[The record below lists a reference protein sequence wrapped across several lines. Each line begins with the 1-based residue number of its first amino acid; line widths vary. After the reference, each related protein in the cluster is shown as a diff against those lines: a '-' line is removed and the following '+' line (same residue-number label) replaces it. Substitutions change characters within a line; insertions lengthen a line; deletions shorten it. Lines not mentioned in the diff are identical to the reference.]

1 MTNLIFMNILITGG
15 AGFIGSHLTKFH
27 LSKNDDVTVIDNF
40 ITGNKKNLSFDGV
53 YPERIR
59 RTQDL
64 NKNNLK
70 IIEADIIDFNFSD
83 LPSFDIIYD
92 LASPASPK
100 DFKNLSIEILKA
112 NSLGLINILDFFV
125 KSNSKT
131 LVFASTSEVYGD
143 PEEHPQKESYF
154 GHVNPVG
161 LRSCY
166 DEGKRFAEALLMS
179 YFRRFNE
186 DIRIAR
192 IFNTY
197 GPFMKKDDGRVVSNF
212 VNQAINNQPF
222 TVYGDGSQTRS
233 LCYVSDMVE
242 GLFLLATTNNCVG
255 EIINIGN
262 PNEKTILE
270 IADIIKKLTQSRSEI
285 VYNTIGQDDPKRRCP
300 DITKAKELLNWQ
312 PKIGLEEGLKKT
324 IKYFQEL

>member
-1 MTNLIFMNILITGG
+1 MKVLITGG

-27 LSKNDDVTVIDNF
+27 LNKNDQVTVIDNF
-40 ITGNKKNLSFDGV
+40 ITGSKKNLES
-53 YPERIR
+53 E
-59 RTQDL
+59 
-64 NKNNLK
+64 KNNQNLTV
-70 IIEADIIDFNFSD
+70 IEADITNFDFSC

-100 DFKNLSIEILKA
+100 DFQQLSIEILKT
-112 NSLGLINILDFFV
+112 NSLGLINILDFFI

-143 PEEHPQKESYF
+143 PEEHPQKENYF

-166 DEGKRFAEALLMS
+166 DEGKRFAEALMMS
-179 YFRRFNE
+179 YFRRFNK

-197 GPFMKKDDGRVVSNF
+197 GPYMKKNDGRVVSNF
-212 VNQAINNQPF
+212 VNQAIDNQPL
-222 TVYGDGSQTRS
+222 TIYGNGSQTRS
-233 LCYVSDMVE
+233 FCYVSDMVE
-242 GLFLLATTNNCVG
+242 GLYLLATTPKLAG

-262 PNEKTILE
+262 QNEKTILE
-270 IADIIKKLTQSRSEI
+270 IADIVKKLIQSRSKI
-285 VYNTIGQDDPKRRCP
+285 VYKTIGQDDPKRRCP
-300 DITKAKELLNWQ
+300 DITKAKKLLNWQ
-312 PKIGLEEGLKKT
+312 PKVGLEQGLKQT
-324 IKYFQEL
+324 IEYFKNL